1 MEIEIPMI
9 RFIKLYYYSI
19 IRHHLFRRI
28 YYSFP
33 FQLVL
38 LDFKKNLGLL
48 AFWAIFFGFI
58 SNKIATNYGVPF
70 LFLQPEYY
78 NQISFLSFFIVGFSC
93 GGFIMAYDISSFIKN
108 ADRFPFLAS
117 LRFPFMKY
125 CLNNFVVPLIFIIFY
140 CIQVFIFL
148 QDEEIMSTTKILFMI
163 LSLLAGIVFFFTLTF
178 TYFYNT
184 SKDIFKLFGIQHR
197 AEISY
202 QEGKKRITGEKN
214 LRLILESR
222 DWYVETYLGTPTTVR
237 LVRSVRH
244 YKKELLKEVILRNS
258 HSAFIFQVFSI
269 FSLILLGLLGEI
281 EIFKIP
287 AGASIFLLFTIFMMI
302 FSSVYRWFGGWSAF
316 IFLILFLLFNYSYR
330 YDLLAIDRIYGLTY
344 NDVKA
349 EYSIE
354 HFKKMN
360 EDKASY
366 KQDMA
371 RTLDILNKW
380 KQKNMNTASPN
391 KKPKIVFINCSGGGL
406 RSSLWTF
413 YTLQYLDSLSNSKL
427 LNQTQLITGSSGGMV
442 GAAYIRELYL
452 LKQQDKIPSYYDK
465 QYVENISKDILN
477 PVSFK
482 IATSEWF
489 FALQHFTLDGNKYP
503 KDRAYALEKSIN
515 DNTDNIMQNKRL
527 YDYYLPEANASIPMM
542 IFSPSILN
550 DGRKLLIS
558 PLGISYI
565 TQNIPTHKIVYKE
578 LYDAIEYSRFFKR
591 QGAANTMFTSAIR
604 MSATF
609 PYISPSAALPSKP
622 EMEIIDAG
630 YRDNFGLET
639 TLRFIKAFDSWIAE
653 NTSGVVVIQI
663 RDRNKEGEIQ
673 KEAPATLLSAL
684 ARPVGSC
691 YSNLFHVQDF
701 NQNAQIQMADSWTK
715 VPIEIINLQL
725 KNDDEDH
732 ISLNWHL
739 TNKEKRQVFS
749 SIDLKENRD
758 AIDRILNLL
767 K

>member
-1 MEIEIPMI
+1 MM
-9 RFIKLYYYSI
+9 RFIKLYYYNI
-19 IRHHLFRRI
+19 IRNPLFRRAF
-28 YYSFP
+28 YSFP

-48 AFWAIFFGFI
+48 AFWLIFLGFI
-58 SNKIATNYGVPF
+58 TNKVASNYGVPF
-70 LFLQPEYY
+70 LFLQPEYF
-78 NQISFLSFFIVGFSC
+78 NHIGFLSFFIVGFSC

-125 CLNNFVVPLIFIIFY
+125 CLNNFVVPLIFIIIY
-140 CIQVFIFL
+140 CIQIFIFL
-148 QDEEIMSTTKILFMI
+148 QDEEIMSTAKILAMI
-163 LSLLAGIVFFFTLTF
+163 LSLLAGIATFFVFTF
-178 TYFYNT
+178 AYFYNT
-184 SKDIFKLFGIQHR
+184 SKDIFKLFGVQHR

-202 QEGKKRITGEKN
+202 KQGKSRITGEKN
-214 LRLILESR
+214 LRLVHESR
-222 DWYVETYLGTPTTVR
+222 DWYVESYLGTPTSVR

-244 YKKELLKEVILRNS
+244 YKKEMLKEVILRNS
-258 HSAFIFQVFSI
+258 HSAFLFQMFAI
-269 FSLILLGLLGEI
+269 FSLIGLGLLGEI
-281 EIFKIP
+281 DVFKIP

-302 FSSVYRWFGGWSAF
+302 FSSVYRWFGGWSTL
-316 IFLILFLLFNYSYR
+316 IFLLLFLAFNYSYR
-330 YDLLAIDRIYGLTY
+330 FDLLAIDRIYGLTY
-344 NDVKA
+344 TDVKA

-354 HFKKMN
+354 QFKKMD
-360 EDKASY
+360 EDHITY
-366 KQDMA
+366 KRDMA

-380 KQKNMNTASPN
+380 KLKNTDPSNPN
-391 KKPKIVFINCSGGGL
+391 KKPKMVFVNCSGGGL
-406 RSSLWTF
+406 RSTLWTY
-413 YTLQYLDSLSNSKL
+413 YTLQKLDSLTNSKL
-427 LNQTQLITGSSGGMV
+427 LRQTQLITGSSGGMV

-452 LKQQDKIPSYYDK
+452 MKQQNKIKSYYDK
-465 QYVENISKDILN
+465 QYLDNMSKDILN
-477 PVSFK
+477 PISFK

-503 KDRAYALEKSIN
+503 KDRAYALEKGIN
-515 DNTDNIMQNKRL
+515 DNTDNVLKNKRL
-527 YDYYLPEANASIPMM
+527 YDYYLPEANSVIPMM

-550 DGRKLLIS
+550 DGRKLLVS

-565 TQNIPTHKIVYKE
+565 TQNIPTNKIDYKV

-609 PYISPSAALPSKP
+609 PYISPSAALPSNP

-639 TLRFIKAFDSWIAE
+639 TFRFIKAFDEWISE
-653 NTSGVVVIQI
+653 NTSGVIIIQI
-663 RDRNKEGEIQ
+663 RDKNKVSEIHPD
-673 KEAPATLLSAL
+673 APRTLLNAL

-691 YSNLFHVQDF
+691 YNNLFNVQDY
-701 NQNAQIQMADSWTK
+701 NQNAQIQMADSWAK
-715 VPIEIINLQL
+715 SSIKIINLQL
-725 KNDDEDH
+725 KNETNDR

-739 TNKEKRQVFS
+739 TNKEKRKVFS
-749 SIDLKENRD
+749 SINMEENKD
-758 AIDRILNLL
+758 ALDYIVRLL